1 MQYKTRHYLKKE
13 WLPFLL
19 VAWLVVCSGSQHFRI
34 YNSFFSNM
42 LLLILAIFYF
52 VRERQITRSNFI
64 RLCAIGLLM
73 GASIWTG
80 VCVRNFR
87 FNLNDAMIFCISCVV
102 LVILQSNMTAMEFK
116 RKYVYF
122 MVAECCLSL
131 VCFMLVTYFNVS
143 TLPGYYEKTVWYSE
157 RGYNTVYLTPY
168 YTMGWLSTH
177 GFFTRNAG
185 MFWEPG
191 AHAVYLNIA
200 ILFIFSGA
208 LNGMKSKSRNILL
221 GILLLGSL
229 STMSTT
235 GYLTLAVSFGF
246 LIFRD
251 PKKWN
256 TRKNITIII
265 AVMAAVLGIALFG
278 SVFDKLIY
286 RNGSF
291 GTRLNDTVSGILVAL
306 QNWFMGKGMFVDIA
320 DNLSEFGIKNMSN
333 GMIGLLIRIGFPMMV
348 VYIGTLC
355 RGIKRLL
362 QVSGIALFCAEIFFL
377 MFMCSESL
385 CTYPIFI
392 SLVFF
397 WRNKNN
403 VELKEETTKSR
414 CTEKNIYLSGM

>member
-221 GILLLGSL
+221 GILLSGSL

-235 GYLTLAVSFGF
+235 GYLTLAVSFGI
-246 LIFRD
+246 LKFRD
-251 PKKWN
+251 TKRWN
-256 TRKNITIII
+256 IRKNMIII
-265 AVMAAVLGIALFG
+265 IVVAAAVLGIALFG

-286 RNGSF
+286 RNGSY
-291 GTRLNDTVSGILVAL
+291 GPRLNDTVSGLSAAF
-306 QNWFMGKGMFVDIA
+306 QDWFLGKGMFVDISGT
-320 DNLSEFGIKNMSN
+320 LKIFGIRNMSN
-333 GMIGLLIRIGFPMMV
+333 GLVGMMIRVGIPMMF
-348 VYIGTLC
+348 VYLFLLH
-355 RGIKRLL
+355 RGLKRLFHA
-362 QVSGIALFCAEIFFL
+362 SGIAICCVDLFFFL
-377 MFMCSESL
+377 FMCSESL
-385 CTYPIFI
+385 CLFPIFI
-392 SLVFF
+392 SLLFC
-397 WRNKNN
+397 WRND
-403 VELKEETTKSR
+403 S
-414 CTEKNIYLSGM
+414 EKIERPV